1 MYGGRCPPCFY
12 GDNVAVP
19 KSDPPEPTSMPND
32 LILLHGLWMRGIT
45 LAVLQRRLERV
56 GYRVETLDYMSV
68 ATPFEQTLDSLRQRM
83 RRHADG
89 VHVVGHSLGGLLA
102 LLAIQGD
109 DSLPP
114 GRVVCMASP
123 LTGSA
128 IARQLSEHGGAWMLG
143 HSRRILEHG
152 LAHWD
157 GSREVG
163 MVAGC
168 TGVGL
173 GTVMGH
179 LEGES
184 DGTVAVEETRLPG
197 LTDHCVVETSHTGML
212 LSRSAAAQ
220 AVAFLQHGRFRQDA
234 S

>member
-1 MYGGRCPPCFY
+1 M
-12 GDNVAVP
+12 P
-19 KSDPPEPTSMPND
+19 KD

-45 LAVLQRRLERV
+45 LTVLQHRLEKA
-56 GYRVETLDYMSV
+56 GYGVETLDYLSV
-68 ATPFEQTLDSLRQRM
+68 AAPFEKTLETLRRRM
-83 RRHADG
+83 HAYADG

-102 LLAIQGD
+102 LLACQGD
-109 DSLPP
+109 DNLPP
-114 GRVVCMASP
+114 GRIVCMASP

-143 HSRRILEHG
+143 HSRQILENG
-152 LAHWD
+152 LERWD

-168 TGVGL
+168 NGVGL

-184 DGTVAVEETRLPG
+184 DGTVTVAETRLPG

-212 LSRSAAAQ
+212 LSRAAAAQ
-220 AVAFLQHGRFRQDA
+220 AIAFLQHGHFRHPA
-234 S
+234 PTV